1 MLNVSKIV
9 AKTMLDL
16 LKYHFYSM
24 HYPTLNNNL
33 QFSHSRVIDKSTQRE
48 KGGLSNGQSI

>member
-33 QFSHSRVIDKSTQRE
+33 QFSHSRVIDKSTRRE
-48 KGGLSNGQSI
+48 KGGQSNEQNI